1 MNEDKK
7 QKREALMEKFV
18 LTAQKIGDQVYL
30 RTLRDSF
37 ATIMP
42 LFILAGIA
50 ISINSVVLDPTG
62 WFKGLINADTMA
74 TAQNWGNIVT
84 NATLNITGIILVI
97 AIGYFLAKNRDYENP
112 IGVIIAVVPAFLT
125 LLPIMIETTPIDS
138 ETAVKI
144 NGVISYG
151 NIGSK
156 GVFAAIITGLLAT
169 ELYIR
174 LTQSKKLKINLGDNV
189 PPAVGKSFNTMI
201 PLIIVVSLFA
211 FASFLIQLTGND
223 FMSII
228 ERFIQE
234 PLRGVGTSLFGYLF
248 LVCLGNL
255 LFSFG
260 IHQSVV
266 TGPIL
271 DPLLMVN
278 MNENMDAAAAGQH
291 APHIINSAFHQ
302 VYGALMGG
310 TGSTIALVIA
320 ILLFSRYR
328 AYKDLS
334 KLALGPNLFNI
345 NEPVIFGLPIVF
357 NLPMI
362 IPFVLSPI
370 VGTVIGYL
378 ATAAG
383 LVNPCVV
390 TIPWTTPPFI
400 SGFLATAGDW
410 RAILVQAV
418 IIVALIF
425 FYLPF
430 LKISERVARA
440 SAEASA
446 S

>member
-1 MNEDKK
+1 MDER
-7 QKREALMEKFV
+7 KREALMGKFV
-18 LTAQKIGDQVYL
+18 LTAQKIGNQIYL

-50 ISINSVVLDPTG
+50 ILINSVVLDPSG
-62 WFKGLINADTMA
+62 WFQNMISADTMVSW
-74 TAQNWGNIVT
+74 QNWGSIIT

-97 AIGYFLAKNRDYENP
+97 TIGYFLSKNREYDNP
-112 IGVIIAVVPAFLT
+112 IGVVIAVVPAFLT
-125 LLPIMIETTPIDS
+125 LLPTMIETTPIGA
-138 ETAVKI
+138 ETAVEI
-144 NGVISYG
+144 GGVISYG

-174 LTQSKKLKINLGDNV
+174 LTRSKKLQVNLGDSV
-189 PPAVGKSFNTMI
+189 PPAVGKSFNTMF

-223 FMSII
+223 FMRII
-228 ERFIQE
+228 EQFIQE
-234 PLRGVGTSLFGYLF
+234 PLRGVGTSFFGYLF
-248 LVCLGNL
+248 LVCFGNL

-260 IHQSVV
+260 IHQSVI

-278 MNENMDAAAAGQH
+278 MNENMAATANGEA

-320 ILLFSRYR
+320 ILIFSRYQ

-334 KLALGPNLFNI
+334 KLALGPNIFNI

-370 VGTVIGYL
+370 VGTTIGYL
-378 ATAAG
+378 ATSMD
-383 LVNPCVV
+383 LVNRCVV
-390 TIPWTTPPFI
+390 TIPWTTPPFL

-410 RAILVQAV
+410 RAIVVQAV
-418 IIVALIF
+418 IIVALVF

-430 LKISERVARA
+430 LKISERVARTN
-440 SAEASA
+440 AEMSL

>member
-1 MNEDKK
+1 MDEK
-7 QKREALMEKFV
+7 KREALMGRFV
-18 LTAQKIGDQVYL
+18 LTAQKIGNQIYL

-50 ISINSVVLDPTG
+50 ILINSVVLDPSG
-62 WFKGLINADTMA
+62 WFQNMISADTMA
-74 TAQNWGNIVT
+74 SWQNWGSIIT
-84 NATLNITGIILVI
+84 NSTLNITGIILVLT
-97 AIGYFLAKNRDYENP
+97 IGYFLSKNRGFDNP
-112 IGVIIAVVPAFLT
+112 IGVVIAVVPAFLT
-125 LLPIMIETTPIDS
+125 LLPTMIETTPINA
-138 ETAVKI
+138 ETAVEI
-144 NGVISYG
+144 SGVISYG

-174 LTQSKKLKINLGDNV
+174 LTRSKKLQVNLGDSV
-189 PPAVGKSFNTMI
+189 PPAVGKSFNTMF

-223 FMSII
+223 FMRII
-228 ERFIQE
+228 EQFIQE
-234 PLRGVGTSLFGYLF
+234 PLRGVGTSFIGYLF
-248 LVCLGNL
+248 LVCFANL

-260 IHQSVV
+260 IHQSVI

-278 MNENMDAAAAGQH
+278 MNENMAATANGEA

-320 ILLFSRYR
+320 ILIFSHYQ

-334 KLALGPNLFNI
+334 KLALGPNIFNI

-370 VGTVIGYL
+370 VGTTIGYL
-378 ATAAG
+378 ATSME
-383 LVNPCVV
+383 LVNQCVV
-390 TIPWTTPPFI
+390 PIPWTTPPFL

-410 RAILVQAV
+410 RAIVVQAV
-418 IIVALIF
+418 IIVALVF

-430 LKISERVARA
+430 LKISERVARIN
-440 SAEASA
+440 AEMSL

>member
-1 MNEDKK
+1 MDEK
-7 QKREALMEKFV
+7 KREALMGRFV
-18 LTAQKIGDQVYL
+18 LTAQKIGNQIYL

-50 ISINSVVLDPTG
+50 ILINSVVLDPSG
-62 WFKGLINADTMA
+62 WFQNMISADTMA
-74 TAQNWGNIVT
+74 SWQNWESIIT
-84 NATLNITGIILVI
+84 NSTLNITGIILVLT
-97 AIGYFLAKNRDYENP
+97 IGYFLSKNRGFDNP
-112 IGVIIAVVPAFLT
+112 IGVVIAVVPAFLT
-125 LLPIMIETTPIDS
+125 LLPTMIETTPINA
-138 ETAVKI
+138 ETAVEI
-144 NGVISYG
+144 SGVISYG

-174 LTQSKKLKINLGDNV
+174 LTRSKKLQVNLGDSV
-189 PPAVGKSFNTMI
+189 PPAVGKSFNTMF

-223 FMSII
+223 FMRII
-228 ERFIQE
+228 EQFIQE
-234 PLRGVGTSLFGYLF
+234 PLRGVGTSFIGYLF
-248 LVCLGNL
+248 LVCFGNL

-260 IHQSVV
+260 IHQSVI

-278 MNENMDAAAAGQH
+278 MNENMAATANGEA

-320 ILLFSRYR
+320 ILIFSHYQ

-334 KLALGPNLFNI
+334 KLALGPNIFNI

-370 VGTVIGYL
+370 VGTTIGYL
-378 ATAAG
+378 ATSME
-383 LVNPCVV
+383 LVNQCVV
-390 TIPWTTPPFI
+390 PIPWTTPPFL

-410 RAILVQAV
+410 RAIVVQAV
-418 IIVALIF
+418 IIVALVF

-430 LKISERVARA
+430 LKISERVARIN
-440 SAEASA
+440 AEMSL

>member
-1 MNEDKK
+1 MDVK
-7 QKREALMEKFV
+7 KREALMGKFV
-18 LTAQKIGDQVYL
+18 LTAQKIGNQIYL

-50 ISINSVVLDPTG
+50 ILINSVVLDPSG
-62 WFKGLINADTMA
+62 WFQNMISADTMA
-74 TAQNWGNIVT
+74 SWQNWGSIIT

-97 AIGYFLAKNRDYENP
+97 TIGYFLSKNREYDNP
-112 IGVIIAVVPAFLT
+112 IGVVIAVVPAFLT
-125 LLPIMIETTPIDS
+125 LLPTMIETTPING
-138 ETAVKI
+138 ETAVEI
-144 NGVISYG
+144 SGVISYG

-174 LTQSKKLKINLGDNV
+174 LTRSKKLQVNLGDSV
-189 PPAVGKSFNTMI
+189 PPAVGKSFNTMF

-223 FMSII
+223 FMRII
-228 ERFIQE
+228 EQFIQE
-234 PLRGVGTSLFGYLF
+234 PLRGVGTSFIGYLF
-248 LVCLGNL
+248 LVCFGNL

-260 IHQSVV
+260 IHQSVI

-278 MNENMDAAAAGQH
+278 MNENMAATANGEA

-320 ILLFSRYR
+320 ILLFSRYQ

-334 KLALGPNLFNI
+334 KLALGPNIFNI

-370 VGTVIGYL
+370 IGTTIGYL
-378 ATAAG
+378 ATSMQ
-383 LVNPCVV
+383 LVNRCVV
-390 TIPWTTPPFI
+390 PIPWTTPPFL

-410 RAILVQAV
+410 RAIVVQAV
-418 IIVALIF
+418 IIVALVF

-430 LKISERVARA
+430 LKISERVARTN
-440 SAEASA
+440 AETSL

>member
-1 MNEDKK
+1 MDEK
-7 QKREALMEKFV
+7 KREALMGKFV
-18 LTAQKIGDQVYL
+18 LTAQKIGNQVYL

-50 ISINSVVLDPTG
+50 ILINSVVLDPSG
-62 WFKGLINADTMA
+62 WFQNMISADTM
-74 TAQNWGNIVT
+74 TSWQNWGSIIT
-84 NATLNITGIILVI
+84 NSTLNITGIILVI
-97 AIGYFLAKNRDYENP
+97 TIGYFLSKNREYDNP
-112 IGVIIAVVPAFLT
+112 IGVVIAVVPAFLT
-125 LLPIMIETTPIDS
+125 LLPTMIETTPING
-138 ETAVKI
+138 ETAVEI
-144 NGVISYG
+144 SGVISYG

-174 LTQSKKLKINLGDNV
+174 LTRSKKLQVNLGDSV
-189 PPAVGKSFNTMI
+189 PPAVGKSFNTMF

-223 FMSII
+223 FMRII
-228 ERFIQE
+228 EQFIQE
-234 PLRGVGTSLFGYLF
+234 PLRGVGTSFIGYLF
-248 LVCLGNL
+248 LVCFGNL

-260 IHQSVV
+260 IHQSVI

-278 MNENMDAAAAGQH
+278 MNENMAATANGEA

-320 ILLFSRYR
+320 ILIFSRYQ

-334 KLALGPNLFNI
+334 KLALGPNIFNI

-370 VGTVIGYL
+370 IGTTIGYL
-378 ATAAG
+378 ATSMQ
-383 LVNPCVV
+383 LVNRCVV
-390 TIPWTTPPFI
+390 PIPWTTPPFL

-410 RAILVQAV
+410 RAIVVQVV
-418 IIVALIF
+418 IIVALVF

-430 LKISERVARA
+430 LKISERVARTN
-440 SAEASA
+440 AEMSLT
-446 S
+446 

>member
-1 MNEDKK
+1 MDEK
-7 QKREALMEKFV
+7 KREALMGKFV
-18 LTAQKIGDQVYL
+18 FTAQKIGNQVYL

-50 ISINSVVLDPTG
+50 ILINSVVLDPSG
-62 WFKGLINADTMA
+62 WFQNMISADTMA
-74 TAQNWGNIVT
+74 SWQNWGSIIT
-84 NATLNITGIILVI
+84 NSTLNITGIILVI
-97 AIGYFLAKNRDYENP
+97 TIGYFLSKNREYDNP
-112 IGVIIAVVPAFLT
+112 IGVVIAVVPAFLT
-125 LLPIMIETTPIDS
+125 LLPTMIETTPING
-138 ETAVKI
+138 ETAVEI
-144 NGVISYG
+144 SGVISYG

-174 LTQSKKLKINLGDNV
+174 LTRSKKLQVNLGDSV
-189 PPAVGKSFNTMI
+189 PPAVGKSFNTMF

-223 FMSII
+223 FMRII
-228 ERFIQE
+228 EQFIQE
-234 PLRGVGTSLFGYLF
+234 PLRGVGTSFIGYLF
-248 LVCLGNL
+248 LVCFGNL

-260 IHQSVV
+260 IHQSVI

-278 MNENMDAAAAGQH
+278 MNENMAATANGEAA
-291 APHIINSAFHQ
+291 PRIINSAFHQ

-320 ILLFSRYR
+320 ILIFSRYQ

-334 KLALGPNLFNI
+334 KLALGPNIFNI

-370 VGTVIGYL
+370 IGTTIGYL
-378 ATAAG
+378 VTSMQ
-383 LVNPCVV
+383 LVNRCVV
-390 TIPWTTPPFI
+390 PIPWTTPPFL

-410 RAILVQAV
+410 RAIVVQAV
-418 IIVALIF
+418 IIVALVF

-430 LKISERVARA
+430 LKISERVARTN
-440 SAEASA
+440 AEMSL

>member
-1 MNEDKK
+1 MDEK
-7 QKREALMEKFV
+7 KREALMGRFV
-18 LTAQKIGDQVYL
+18 LTAQKIGNQIYL

-50 ISINSVVLDPTG
+50 ILINSVVLDPSG
-62 WFKGLINADTMA
+62 WFQNMISADTMA
-74 TAQNWGNIVT
+74 SWQNWGSIIT
-84 NATLNITGIILVI
+84 NSTLNITGIILVLT
-97 AIGYFLAKNRDYENP
+97 IGYFLSKNRGFDNP
-112 IGVIIAVVPAFLT
+112 IGVVIAVVPAFLT
-125 LLPIMIETTPIDS
+125 LLPTMIETTPINA
-138 ETAVKI
+138 ETAVEI
-144 NGVISYG
+144 SGVISYG

-174 LTQSKKLKINLGDNV
+174 LTRSKKLQVNLGDSV
-189 PPAVGKSFNTMI
+189 PPAVGKSFNTMF

-211 FASFLIQLTGND
+211 FASFLIQLTEND
-223 FMSII
+223 FMRII
-228 ERFIQE
+228 EQFIQE
-234 PLRGVGTSLFGYLF
+234 PLLGVGTSFIGYLF
-248 LVCLGNL
+248 LVCFGNL

-260 IHQSVV
+260 IHQSVI

-278 MNENMDAAAAGQH
+278 MNENMAATAKGEA

-320 ILLFSRYR
+320 ILIFSHYQ

-334 KLALGPNLFNI
+334 KLALGPNIFNI

-370 VGTVIGYL
+370 VGTTIGYL
-378 ATAAG
+378 ATSME
-383 LVNPCVV
+383 LVNQCVV
-390 TIPWTTPPFI
+390 PIPWTTPPFL

-410 RAILVQAV
+410 RAIVVQAV
-418 IIVALIF
+418 IIVALVF

-430 LKISERVARA
+430 LKISERVARIN
-440 SAEASA
+440 AEMSL

>member
-1 MNEDKK
+1 MDVK
-7 QKREALMEKFV
+7 KREALMGKFV
-18 LTAQKIGDQVYL
+18 LTAQKIGNQIYL

-50 ISINSVVLDPTG
+50 ILINSVVLDPSG
-62 WFKGLINADTMA
+62 WFQNMISADTMA
-74 TAQNWGNIVT
+74 SWQNWGSIIT

-97 AIGYFLAKNRDYENP
+97 TIGYFLSKNREYDNP
-112 IGVIIAVVPAFLT
+112 IGVVIAVVPAFLT
-125 LLPIMIETTPIDS
+125 LLPTMIETTPING
-138 ETAVKI
+138 ETAVEI
-144 NGVISYG
+144 SGVISYG

-174 LTQSKKLKINLGDNV
+174 LTRSKKLQVNLGDSV
-189 PPAVGKSFNTMI
+189 PPAVGKSFNTMF

-223 FMSII
+223 FMRII
-228 ERFIQE
+228 EQFIQE
-234 PLRGVGTSLFGYLF
+234 PLRGVGTSFFGYLF
-248 LVCLGNL
+248 LVCFGNL

-260 IHQSVV
+260 IHQSVI

-278 MNENMDAAAAGQH
+278 MNENMAATANGEA

-320 ILLFSRYR
+320 ILIFSRYQ

-334 KLALGPNLFNI
+334 KLALGPNIFNI

-370 VGTVIGYL
+370 VGTTIGYL
-378 ATAAG
+378 ATSME
-383 LVNPCVV
+383 LVNRCVV
-390 TIPWTTPPFI
+390 TIPWTTPPFL

-410 RAILVQAV
+410 RAIIVQAV
-418 IIVALIF
+418 IIVALVF

-430 LKISERVARA
+430 LKISERVARTN
-440 SAEASA
+440 AEMSL

>member
-1 MNEDKK
+1 MNEEKK
-7 QKREALMEKFV
+7 QKREAMMGKFV
-18 LTAQKIGDQVYL
+18 MTAQKIGNQIYL

-50 ISINSVVLDPTG
+50 ILVNSVVLDSTG
-62 WFKGLINADTMA
+62 WFKNIISAETMN
-74 TAQNWGNIVT
+74 TWQSWGNIIT
-84 NATLNITGIILVI
+84 NSTLNITGIILTI
-97 AIGYFLAKNRDYENP
+97 SIGYFLAKNRDYDHP
-112 IGVIIAVVPAFLT
+112 IGVVIAVVPAFLT
-125 LLPIMIETTPIDS
+125 LLPMMIDVTPMNA
-138 ETAVKI
+138 EKAVAI

-174 LTQSKKLKINLGDNV
+174 LTRSKKLKINLGDSV

-223 FMSII
+223 FMAMI
-228 ERFIQE
+228 EQFIQE
-234 PLRGVGTSLFGYLF
+234 PLRGVGTSLPGYLF

-260 IHQSVV
+260 IHQSVI

-278 MNENMDAAAAGQH
+278 MNQNMDAAAAGQA

-310 TGSTIALVIA
+310 TGSTIALILA
-320 ILLFSRYR
+320 ILIFSRYR
-328 AYKDLS
+328 PYRDLS
-334 KLALGPNLFNI
+334 KLSLGPNIFNI

-357 NLPMI
+357 NLPMV

-370 VGTVIGYL
+370 VGTAIGYA
-378 ATAAG
+378 ATATG
-383 LVNPCVV
+383 LVNRCVV
-390 TIPWTTPPFI
+390 TIPWTTPPFL

-410 RAILVQAV
+410 RAIIVQAI

-425 FYLPF
+425 LYLPF
-430 LKISERVARA
+430 LKISERVVRA
-440 SAEASA
+440 SAEESL

>member
-1 MNEDKK
+1 MDEK
-7 QKREALMEKFV
+7 KREALMGRFV
-18 LTAQKIGDQVYL
+18 LTAQKIGNQIYL

-50 ISINSVVLDPTG
+50 ILINSVVLDPSG
-62 WFKGLINADTMA
+62 WFQNMISADTMA
-74 TAQNWGNIVT
+74 SWQNWGSIIT
-84 NATLNITGIILVI
+84 NSTLNITGIILVLT
-97 AIGYFLAKNRDYENP
+97 IGYFLSKNRGFDNP
-112 IGVIIAVVPAFLT
+112 IGVVIAVVPAFLT
-125 LLPIMIETTPIDS
+125 LLPTMIETTPINA
-138 ETAVKI
+138 ETAVEI
-144 NGVISYG
+144 SGVISYG

-174 LTQSKKLKINLGDNV
+174 LTRSKKLQVNLGDSV
-189 PPAVGKSFNTMI
+189 PPAVGKSFNTMF

-223 FMSII
+223 FMRII
-228 ERFIQE
+228 EQFIQE
-234 PLRGVGTSLFGYLF
+234 PLRGVGTSFIGYLF
-248 LVCLGNL
+248 LVCFGNL

-260 IHQSVV
+260 IHQSVI

-278 MNENMDAAAAGQH
+278 MNENMAATAKGEA

-320 ILLFSRYR
+320 ILIFSHYQ

-334 KLALGPNLFNI
+334 KLALGPNIFNI

-370 VGTVIGYL
+370 VGTTIGYL
-378 ATAAG
+378 ATSME
-383 LVNPCVV
+383 LVNQCVV
-390 TIPWTTPPFI
+390 PIPWTTPPFL

-410 RAILVQAV
+410 RAIVVQAV
-418 IIVALIF
+418 IIVALVF

-430 LKISERVARA
+430 LKISERVARIN
-440 SAEASA
+440 AEMSL

>member
-1 MNEDKK
+1 MDEK
-7 QKREALMEKFV
+7 KREALMGRFV
-18 LTAQKIGDQVYL
+18 LTAQKIGNQIYL

-50 ISINSVVLDPTG
+50 ILINSVVLDPSG
-62 WFKGLINADTMA
+62 WFQNMISADTMA
-74 TAQNWGNIVT
+74 SWQNWGSIIT
-84 NATLNITGIILVI
+84 NSTLNITGLILVLT
-97 AIGYFLAKNRDYENP
+97 IGYFLSKNRGFDNP
-112 IGVIIAVVPAFLT
+112 IGVVIAVVPAFLT
-125 LLPIMIETTPIDS
+125 LLPTMIETTPINA
-138 ETAVKI
+138 ETAVEI
-144 NGVISYG
+144 SGVISYG

-174 LTQSKKLKINLGDNV
+174 LTRSKKLQVNLGDSV
-189 PPAVGKSFNTMI
+189 PPAVGKSFNTMF

-223 FMSII
+223 FMRII
-228 ERFIQE
+228 EQFIQE
-234 PLRGVGTSLFGYLF
+234 PLRGVGTSFIGYLF
-248 LVCLGNL
+248 LVCFGNL

-260 IHQSVV
+260 IHQSVI

-278 MNENMDAAAAGQH
+278 MNENMAATANGEA

-320 ILLFSRYR
+320 ILIFSHYQ

-334 KLALGPNLFNI
+334 KLALGPNIFNI

-370 VGTVIGYL
+370 VGTTIGYL
-378 ATAAG
+378 ATSME
-383 LVNPCVV
+383 LVNQCVV
-390 TIPWTTPPFI
+390 PIPWTTPPFL

-410 RAILVQAV
+410 RAIVVQAV
-418 IIVALIF
+418 IIVALVF

-430 LKISERVARA
+430 LKISERVARIN
-440 SAEASA
+440 AEMSL

>member
-1 MNEDKK
+1 MDVK
-7 QKREALMEKFV
+7 KREALMGKFV
-18 LTAQKIGDQVYL
+18 LTAQKIGNQIYL

-50 ISINSVVLDPTG
+50 ILINSVVLDPSG
-62 WFKGLINADTMA
+62 WFQNMISADTMA
-74 TAQNWGNIVT
+74 SWQNWGSIIT

-97 AIGYFLAKNRDYENP
+97 TIGYFLSKNREYDNP
-112 IGVIIAVVPAFLT
+112 IGVVIAVVPAFLT
-125 LLPIMIETTPIDS
+125 LLPTMIETMPING
-138 ETAVKI
+138 ETAVEI
-144 NGVISYG
+144 SGVISYG

-174 LTQSKKLKINLGDNV
+174 LTRSKKLQVNLGDSV
-189 PPAVGKSFNTMI
+189 PPAVGKSFNTMF

-223 FMSII
+223 FMRII
-228 ERFIQE
+228 EQFIQE
-234 PLRGVGTSLFGYLF
+234 PLRGVGTSFFGYLF
-248 LVCLGNL
+248 LVCFGNL

-260 IHQSVV
+260 IHQSVI

-278 MNENMDAAAAGQH
+278 MNENMVATANGEA

-320 ILLFSRYR
+320 ILLFSRYQ

-334 KLALGPNLFNI
+334 KLALGPNIFNI

-370 VGTVIGYL
+370 VGTTIGYL
-378 ATAAG
+378 ATSME
-383 LVNPCVV
+383 LVNRCVV
-390 TIPWTTPPFI
+390 TIPWTTPPFL

-410 RAILVQAV
+410 RAIVVQAV
-418 IIVALIF
+418 IIVALVF

-430 LKISERVARA
+430 LKISERVARTN
-440 SAEASA
+440 AEMSL

>member
-1 MNEDKK
+1 MDEK
-7 QKREALMEKFV
+7 KREALMGRFV
-18 LTAQKIGDQVYL
+18 LTAQKIGNQIYL

-50 ISINSVVLDPTG
+50 ILINSVVLDPSG
-62 WFKGLINADTMA
+62 WFQNMISADTMA
-74 TAQNWGNIVT
+74 SWQNWGSIIT
-84 NATLNITGIILVI
+84 NSTLNITGIILVLT
-97 AIGYFLAKNRDYENP
+97 IGYFLSKNRGFDNP
-112 IGVIIAVVPAFLT
+112 IGVVIAVVPAFLT
-125 LLPIMIETTPIDS
+125 LLPTMIETTPINA
-138 ETAVKI
+138 ETAVEI
-144 NGVISYG
+144 SGVISYG

-174 LTQSKKLKINLGDNV
+174 LTRSKKLQVNLGDSV
-189 PPAVGKSFNTMI
+189 PPAVGKSFNTMF

-223 FMSII
+223 FMRII
-228 ERFIQE
+228 EQFIQE
-234 PLRGVGTSLFGYLF
+234 PLRGVGTSFIGYLF
-248 LVCLGNL
+248 LVCFGNL

-260 IHQSVV
+260 IHQSVI

-278 MNENMDAAAAGQH
+278 MNENMAATANGEA
-291 APHIINSAFHQ
+291 APHIINSVFHQ

-320 ILLFSRYR
+320 ILIFSHYQ

-334 KLALGPNLFNI
+334 KLALGPNIFNI

-362 IPFVLSPI
+362 IPFVLSSI
-370 VGTVIGYL
+370 VGTTIGYL
-378 ATAAG
+378 ATSME
-383 LVNPCVV
+383 LVNQCVV
-390 TIPWTTPPFI
+390 PIPWTTPPFL

-410 RAILVQAV
+410 RAIVVQAV
-418 IIVALIF
+418 IIVALVF

-430 LKISERVARA
+430 LKISERVARIN
-440 SAEASA
+440 AEMSL

>member
-1 MNEDKK
+1 MESKKK
-7 QKREALMEKFV
+7 QDVFMEKFV
-18 LTAQKIGDQVYL
+18 TIAQKIGNQIYL
-30 RTLRDSF
+30 RTLRDAF

-50 ISINSVVLDPTG
+50 ILINSVVLDPTG
-62 WFKGLINADTMA
+62 WFKNLIDAKTMA
-74 TAQNWGNIVT
+74 VWQNWGNIIT
-84 NATLNITGIILVI
+84 NSTLNITGIILTI
-97 AIGYFLAKNRDYENP
+97 AIGYFLAKNKGYDHP
-112 IGVIIAVVPAFLT
+112 IGVVIAVVPSFLT
-125 LLPIMIETTPIDS
+125 LLPLMIEVTPIDAEQS
-138 ETAVKI
+138 VMI

-174 LTQSKKLKINLGDNV
+174 LTRSKKLKINLGENI
-189 PPAVGKSFNTMI
+189 PPAVAKSFNTML
-201 PLIIVVSLFA
+201 PLIIVVSLFSL
-211 FASFLIQLTGND
+211 ASFLIQLTGHD
-223 FMSII
+223 FMSLI

-234 PLRGVGTSLFGYLF
+234 PLRGVGTSLPGYLF

-255 LFSFG
+255 LFFFG
-260 IHQSVV
+260 IHQSVI

-278 MNENMDAAAAGQH
+278 MNENMDAVVAGH
-291 APHIINSAFHQ
+291 EAPHIINSAFHQ

-320 ILLFSRYR
+320 ILIFSRYR
-328 AYKDLS
+328 PYRNLS
-334 KLALGPNLFNI
+334 KLALGPNIFNI

-362 IPFVLSPI
+362 IPFVLSPV
-370 VGTVIGYL
+370 VGTLIGYA
-378 ATAAG
+378 ATATG
-383 LVNPCVV
+383 LVDRCIV
-390 TIPWTTPPFI
+390 TIPWTTPPFL

-410 RAILVQAV
+410 RAVVVQAV
-418 IIVALIF
+418 IIAVLVL

-430 LKISERVARA
+430 LMISEKVARK
-440 SAEASA
+440 SAEDIAV
-446 S
+446 

>member
-1 MNEDKK
+1 MDEK
-7 QKREALMEKFV
+7 KREALMGRFV
-18 LTAQKIGDQVYL
+18 LTAQKIGNQIYL

-50 ISINSVVLDPTG
+50 ILINSVVLDPSG
-62 WFKGLINADTMA
+62 WFQNMISADTMA
-74 TAQNWGNIVT
+74 SWQNWGSIIT
-84 NATLNITGIILVI
+84 NSTLNITGIILVLT
-97 AIGYFLAKNRDYENP
+97 IGYFLSKNRGFDNP
-112 IGVIIAVVPAFLT
+112 IGVVIAVVPAFLT
-125 LLPIMIETTPIDS
+125 LLPTMIETTPINA
-138 ETAVKI
+138 ETAVEI
-144 NGVISYG
+144 SGVISYG

-174 LTQSKKLKINLGDNV
+174 LTRSKKLQVNLGDSV
-189 PPAVGKSFNTMI
+189 PPAVGKSFNTMF

-211 FASFLIQLTGND
+211 FASFLIQLTEND
-223 FMSII
+223 FMRII
-228 ERFIQE
+228 EQFIQE
-234 PLRGVGTSLFGYLF
+234 PLRGVGTSFIGYLF
-248 LVCLGNL
+248 LVCFGNL

-260 IHQSVV
+260 IHQSVI

-278 MNENMDAAAAGQH
+278 MNENMAATAKGEA

-320 ILLFSRYR
+320 ILIFSHYQT
-328 AYKDLS
+328 YKDLS
-334 KLALGPNLFNI
+334 KLALGPNIFNI

-370 VGTVIGYL
+370 VGTTIGYL
-378 ATAAG
+378 ATSME
-383 LVNPCVV
+383 LVNQCVV
-390 TIPWTTPPFI
+390 PIPWTTPPFL

-410 RAILVQAV
+410 RAIVVQAV
-418 IIVALIF
+418 IIVALVF

-430 LKISERVARA
+430 LKISERVARIN
-440 SAEASA
+440 AEMSL

>member
-1 MNEDKK
+1 MDEK
-7 QKREALMEKFV
+7 KREALMGKFV
-18 LTAQKIGDQVYL
+18 LTAQKIGNQVYL

-50 ISINSVVLDPTG
+50 ILINSVVLDPSG
-62 WFKGLINADTMA
+62 WFQNMISADTMA
-74 TAQNWGNIVT
+74 SWQNWGSIIT
-84 NATLNITGIILVI
+84 NSTLNITGIILVI
-97 AIGYFLAKNRDYENP
+97 TIGYFLSKNREYDNP
-112 IGVIIAVVPAFLT
+112 IGVVIAVVPAFLT
-125 LLPIMIETTPIDS
+125 LLPTMIETTPING
-138 ETAVKI
+138 ETAVEI
-144 NGVISYG
+144 SGVISYG

-174 LTQSKKLKINLGDNV
+174 LTRSKKLQVNLGDSV
-189 PPAVGKSFNTMI
+189 PPAVGKSFNTMF

-223 FMSII
+223 FMRII
-228 ERFIQE
+228 EQFIQE
-234 PLRGVGTSLFGYLF
+234 PLRGVGTSFIGYLF
-248 LVCLGNL
+248 LVCFGNL

-260 IHQSVV
+260 IHQSVI

-278 MNENMDAAAAGQH
+278 MNENMAATANGEA

-320 ILLFSRYR
+320 ILIFSRYQ

-334 KLALGPNLFNI
+334 KLALGPNIFNI

-370 VGTVIGYL
+370 IGTTIGYL
-378 ATAAG
+378 ATSMQ
-383 LVNPCVV
+383 LVNRCVV
-390 TIPWTTPPFI
+390 PIPWTTPPFL

-410 RAILVQAV
+410 RAIVVQAV
-418 IIVALIF
+418 IIVALVF

-430 LKISERVARA
+430 LKISERVARTN
-440 SAEASA
+440 AETSL

>member
-1 MNEDKK
+1 MDEK
-7 QKREALMEKFV
+7 KREALMGKFV
-18 LTAQKIGDQVYL
+18 LTAQKIGNQVYL

-50 ISINSVVLDPTG
+50 ILINSVVLDPSG
-62 WFKGLINADTMA
+62 WFQNMISADTMA
-74 TAQNWGNIVT
+74 SWQNWGSIIT
-84 NATLNITGIILVI
+84 NSTLNITGIILVI
-97 AIGYFLAKNRDYENP
+97 TIGYFLSKNREYDNP
-112 IGVIIAVVPAFLT
+112 IGVVIAVVPAFLT
-125 LLPIMIETTPIDS
+125 LLPTMIETTPING
-138 ETAVKI
+138 ETAVEI
-144 NGVISYG
+144 SGVISYG

-174 LTQSKKLKINLGDNV
+174 LTRSKKLQVNLGDSV
-189 PPAVGKSFNTMI
+189 PPAVGKSFNTMF

-223 FMSII
+223 FMRII
-228 ERFIQE
+228 EQFIQE
-234 PLRGVGTSLFGYLF
+234 PLRGVGTSFIGYLF
-248 LVCLGNL
+248 LVCFGNL

-260 IHQSVV
+260 IHQSVI

-278 MNENMDAAAAGQH
+278 MNENMAATANGEAA
-291 APHIINSAFHQ
+291 PNIINSAFHQ

-320 ILLFSRYR
+320 ILIFSRYQ

-334 KLALGPNLFNI
+334 KLALGPNIFNI

-370 VGTVIGYL
+370 IGTTIGYL
-378 ATAAG
+378 ATSMQ
-383 LVNPCVV
+383 LVNRCVV
-390 TIPWTTPPFI
+390 PIPWTTPPFL

-410 RAILVQAV
+410 RAIVVQAV
-418 IIVALIF
+418 IIVALVF

-430 LKISERVARA
+430 LKISERVARTN
-440 SAEASA
+440 AETSL

>member
-1 MNEDKK
+1 MDEK
-7 QKREALMEKFV
+7 KREALMGKFV
-18 LTAQKIGDQVYL
+18 LTAQKIGNQVYL

-50 ISINSVVLDPTG
+50 ILINSVVLDPSG
-62 WFKGLINADTMA
+62 WFQNMISADTM
-74 TAQNWGNIVT
+74 TSWQNWGSIIT
-84 NATLNITGIILVI
+84 NSTLNITGIILVI
-97 AIGYFLAKNRDYENP
+97 TIGYFLSKNREYDNP
-112 IGVIIAVVPAFLT
+112 IGVVIAVVPAFLT
-125 LLPIMIETTPIDS
+125 LLPTMIETTPING
-138 ETAVKI
+138 ETAVEI
-144 NGVISYG
+144 SGVISYG

-174 LTQSKKLKINLGDNV
+174 LTRSKKLQVNLGDSV
-189 PPAVGKSFNTMI
+189 PPAVGKSFNTMF

-223 FMSII
+223 FMRII
-228 ERFIQE
+228 EQFIQE
-234 PLRGVGTSLFGYLF
+234 PLRGVGTSFIGYLF
-248 LVCLGNL
+248 LVCFGNL

-260 IHQSVV
+260 IHQSVI

-278 MNENMDAAAAGQH
+278 MNENMAATANGEA

-310 TGSTIALVIA
+310 TGSRIALVIA
-320 ILLFSRYR
+320 ILIFSRYQ

-334 KLALGPNLFNI
+334 KLALGPNIFNI

-370 VGTVIGYL
+370 IGTTIGYL
-378 ATAAG
+378 ATSMQ
-383 LVNPCVV
+383 LVNRCVV
-390 TIPWTTPPFI
+390 PIPWTTPPFL

-410 RAILVQAV
+410 RAIVVQAV
-418 IIVALIF
+418 IIVALVF

-430 LKISERVARA
+430 LKISERVARTN
-440 SAEASA
+440 AEMSLT
-446 S
+446 

>member
-1 MNEDKK
+1 MDEK
-7 QKREALMEKFV
+7 KREALMGKFV
-18 LTAQKIGDQVYL
+18 LTAQKIGNQVYL

-50 ISINSVVLDPTG
+50 ILINSVVLDPSG
-62 WFKGLINADTMA
+62 WFQNMISADTMA
-74 TAQNWGNIVT
+74 SWQNWGSIIT
-84 NATLNITGIILVI
+84 NSTLNITGIILVI
-97 AIGYFLAKNRDYENP
+97 TIGYFLSKNREYDNP
-112 IGVIIAVVPAFLT
+112 IGVVIAVVPAFLT
-125 LLPIMIETTPIDS
+125 LLPTMIETTPING
-138 ETAVKI
+138 ETAVEI
-144 NGVISYG
+144 SGVISYG

-174 LTQSKKLKINLGDNV
+174 LTRSKKLQVNLGDSV
-189 PPAVGKSFNTMI
+189 PPAVGKSFNTMF

-223 FMSII
+223 FMRII
-228 ERFIQE
+228 EQFIQE
-234 PLRGVGTSLFGYLF
+234 PLRGVGTSFIGYLF
-248 LVCLGNL
+248 LVCFGNL

-260 IHQSVV
+260 IHQSVI

-278 MNENMDAAAAGQH
+278 MNENMAATANGEA

-320 ILLFSRYR
+320 ILIFSRYQ

-334 KLALGPNLFNI
+334 KLALGPNIFNI

-370 VGTVIGYL
+370 IGTTIGYL
-378 ATAAG
+378 ATSMQ
-383 LVNPCVV
+383 LVNRCVV
-390 TIPWTTPPFI
+390 PIPWTTPPFL

-410 RAILVQAV
+410 RAIVVQAV
-418 IIVALIF
+418 IIVALVF

-430 LKISERVARA
+430 LKISERVARTN
-440 SAEASA
+440 AEMSL

>member
-1 MNEDKK
+1 MDEK
-7 QKREALMEKFV
+7 KREALMGRFV
-18 LTAQKIGDQVYL
+18 LTAQKIGNQIYL

-50 ISINSVVLDPTG
+50 ILINSVVLDPSG
-62 WFKGLINADTMA
+62 WFQNMISADTMA
-74 TAQNWGNIVT
+74 SWQNWGSIIT
-84 NATLNITGIILVI
+84 NSTLNITGIILVLT
-97 AIGYFLAKNRDYENP
+97 IGYFLSKNRGFDNP
-112 IGVIIAVVPAFLT
+112 IGVVIAVVPAFLT
-125 LLPIMIETTPIDS
+125 LLPTMIETTPINA
-138 ETAVKI
+138 ETAVEI
-144 NGVISYG
+144 SGVISYG

-174 LTQSKKLKINLGDNV
+174 LTRSKKLQVNLGDSV
-189 PPAVGKSFNTMI
+189 PPAVGKSFNTMF

-223 FMSII
+223 FMRII
-228 ERFIQE
+228 EQFIQE
-234 PLRGVGTSLFGYLF
+234 PLRGVGTSFIGYLF
-248 LVCLGNL
+248 LVCFGNL

-260 IHQSVV
+260 IHQSVI

-278 MNENMDAAAAGQH
+278 MNENMAATANGEA

-320 ILLFSRYR
+320 ILIFSHYQ

-334 KLALGPNLFNI
+334 KLALGPNIFNI

-370 VGTVIGYL
+370 VGTTIGYL
-378 ATAAG
+378 ATSME
-383 LVNPCVV
+383 L
-390 TIPWTTPPFI
+390 
-400 SGFLATAGDW
+400 S
-410 RAILVQAV
+410 
-418 IIVALIF
+418 
-425 FYLPF
+425 
-430 LKISERVARA
+430 
-440 SAEASA
+440 
-446 S
+446 

>member
-1 MNEDKK
+1 MDEK
-7 QKREALMEKFV
+7 KREALMGRFV
-18 LTAQKIGDQVYL
+18 LTAQKIGNQIYL

-50 ISINSVVLDPTG
+50 ILINSVVLDPSG
-62 WFKGLINADTMA
+62 WFQNMISADTMA
-74 TAQNWGNIVT
+74 SWQNWGSIIT
-84 NATLNITGIILVI
+84 NSTLNITGIILVLT
-97 AIGYFLAKNRDYENP
+97 IGYFLSKNRGFDNP
-112 IGVIIAVVPAFLT
+112 IGVVIAVVPAFLT
-125 LLPIMIETTPIDS
+125 LLPTMIETTPINA
-138 ETAVKI
+138 ETAVEI
-144 NGVISYG
+144 SGVISYG

-174 LTQSKKLKINLGDNV
+174 LTRSKKLQVNLGDSV
-189 PPAVGKSFNTMI
+189 PPAVGKSFNTMF

-223 FMSII
+223 FMRII
-228 ERFIQE
+228 EQFIQE
-234 PLRGVGTSLFGYLF
+234 PLRGVGTSFIGYLF
-248 LVCLGNL
+248 LVCFGNL

-260 IHQSVV
+260 IHQSVI

-278 MNENMDAAAAGQH
+278 MNENMAATANGEA

-320 ILLFSRYR
+320 ILIFSHYQ

-334 KLALGPNLFNI
+334 KLALGPNIFNI

-370 VGTVIGYL
+370 VGTTIGY
-378 ATAAG
+378 
-383 LVNPCVV
+383 
-390 TIPWTTPPFI
+390 
-400 SGFLATAGDW
+400 LATAGDW
-410 RAILVQAV
+410 RAIVVQAV
-418 IIVALIF
+418 IIVALVF

-430 LKISERVARA
+430 LKISERVARIN
-440 SAEASA
+440 AEMSL

>member
-1 MNEDKK
+1 MDEK
-7 QKREALMEKFV
+7 KREALMGRFV
-18 LTAQKIGDQVYL
+18 LTAQKIGNQIYL

-50 ISINSVVLDPTG
+50 ILINSVVLDPSG
-62 WFKGLINADTMA
+62 WFQNMISADTMA
-74 TAQNWGNIVT
+74 SWQNWGSIIT
-84 NATLNITGIILVI
+84 NSTLNITGIILVLT
-97 AIGYFLAKNRDYENP
+97 IGYFLSKNRGFDNP
-112 IGVIIAVVPAFLT
+112 IGVVIAVVPAFLT
-125 LLPIMIETTPIDS
+125 LLPTMIETTPINA
-138 ETAVKI
+138 ETAVEI
-144 NGVISYG
+144 SGVISYG

-174 LTQSKKLKINLGDNV
+174 LTRSKKLQVNLGDSV
-189 PPAVGKSFNTMI
+189 PPAVGKSFNTMF

-211 FASFLIQLTGND
+211 FASFLIQLTEND
-223 FMSII
+223 FMRII
-228 ERFIQE
+228 EQFIQE
-234 PLRGVGTSLFGYLF
+234 PLRGVGTSFIGYLF
-248 LVCLGNL
+248 LVCFGNL

-260 IHQSVV
+260 IHQSVI

-278 MNENMDAAAAGQH
+278 MNENMAATAKGEA

-320 ILLFSRYR
+320 ILIFSHYQ

-334 KLALGPNLFNI
+334 KLALGPNIFNI

-370 VGTVIGYL
+370 VGTTIGYL
-378 ATAAG
+378 ATSME
-383 LVNPCVV
+383 LVNQCVV
-390 TIPWTTPPFI
+390 PIPWTTPPFL

-410 RAILVQAV
+410 RAIVVQAV
-418 IIVALIF
+418 IIVALVF

-430 LKISERVARA
+430 LKISERVARIN
-440 SAEASA
+440 AEMSL

>member
-1 MNEDKK
+1 MDER
-7 QKREALMEKFV
+7 KREALMGKFV
-18 LTAQKIGDQVYL
+18 LTAQKIGNQIYL

-50 ISINSVVLDPTG
+50 ILINSVVLDPSG
-62 WFKGLINADTMA
+62 WFQNMISADTMVSW
-74 TAQNWGNIVT
+74 QNWGSLIT

-97 AIGYFLAKNRDYENP
+97 TIGYFLSKNREYDNP
-112 IGVIIAVVPAFLT
+112 IGVVIAVVPAFLT
-125 LLPIMIETTPIDS
+125 LLPTMIETTPIGA
-138 ETAVKI
+138 ETAVEI
-144 NGVISYG
+144 GGVISYG

-174 LTQSKKLKINLGDNV
+174 LTRSKKLQVNLGDSV
-189 PPAVGKSFNTMI
+189 PPAVGKSFNTMF

-223 FMSII
+223 FMRII
-228 ERFIQE
+228 EQFIQE
-234 PLRGVGTSLFGYLF
+234 PLRGVGTSFFGYLF
-248 LVCLGNL
+248 LVCFGNL

-260 IHQSVV
+260 IHQSVI

-278 MNENMDAAAAGQH
+278 MNENMAATANGEA

-320 ILLFSRYR
+320 ILIFSRYQ

-334 KLALGPNLFNI
+334 KLALGPNIFNI

-370 VGTVIGYL
+370 VGTTIGYL
-378 ATAAG
+378 ATSMD
-383 LVNPCVV
+383 LVNRCVV
-390 TIPWTTPPFI
+390 TIPWTTPPFL

-410 RAILVQAV
+410 RAIVVQAV
-418 IIVALIF
+418 IIVALVF

-430 LKISERVARA
+430 LKISERVARTN
-440 SAEASA
+440 AEMSL

>member
-1 MNEDKK
+1 MDVK
-7 QKREALMEKFV
+7 KREALMGKFV
-18 LTAQKIGDQVYL
+18 LTAQKIGNQIYL

-50 ISINSVVLDPTG
+50 ILINSVVLDPSG
-62 WFKGLINADTMA
+62 WFQNMISADTMA
-74 TAQNWGNIVT
+74 SLQNWGSIIT

-97 AIGYFLAKNRDYENP
+97 TIGYFLSKNREYDNP
-112 IGVIIAVVPAFLT
+112 IGVVIAVVPAFLT
-125 LLPIMIETTPIDS
+125 LLPTMIETTPING
-138 ETAVKI
+138 ETAVEI
-144 NGVISYG
+144 SGVISYG

-174 LTQSKKLKINLGDNV
+174 LTRSKKLQVNLGDSV
-189 PPAVGKSFNTMI
+189 PPAVGKSFNTMF

-223 FMSII
+223 FMRII
-228 ERFIQE
+228 EQFIQE
-234 PLRGVGTSLFGYLF
+234 PLRGVGTSFFGYLF
-248 LVCLGNL
+248 LVCFGNL

-260 IHQSVV
+260 IHQSVI

-278 MNENMDAAAAGQH
+278 MNENMAATANGEA

-320 ILLFSRYR
+320 ILIFSRYQ

-334 KLALGPNLFNI
+334 KLALGPNIFNI

-370 VGTVIGYL
+370 VGTTIGYL
-378 ATAAG
+378 ATSME
-383 LVNPCVV
+383 LVNRCVV
-390 TIPWTTPPFI
+390 TIPWTTPPFL

-410 RAILVQAV
+410 RAIVVQAV
-418 IIVALIF
+418 IIVALVF

-430 LKISERVARA
+430 LKISERVARTN
-440 SAEASA
+440 AETSL

>member
-1 MNEDKK
+1 MDEK
-7 QKREALMEKFV
+7 KREALMGRFV
-18 LTAQKIGDQVYL
+18 LTAQKIGNQIYL

-50 ISINSVVLDPTG
+50 ILINSVVLDPSG
-62 WFKGLINADTMA
+62 WFQNMISADTMA
-74 TAQNWGNIVT
+74 SWQNWGSIIT
-84 NATLNITGIILVI
+84 NSTLNITGIILVLT
-97 AIGYFLAKNRDYENP
+97 IGYFLSKNRGFDNP
-112 IGVIIAVVPAFLT
+112 IGVVIAVVPAFLT
-125 LLPIMIETTPIDS
+125 LLPTMIETTPINA
-138 ETAVKI
+138 ETAVEI
-144 NGVISYG
+144 SGVISYG

-174 LTQSKKLKINLGDNV
+174 LTRSKKLQVNLGDSV
-189 PPAVGKSFNTMI
+189 PPAVGKSFNTMF

-223 FMSII
+223 FMRII
-228 ERFIQE
+228 EQFIQE
-234 PLRGVGTSLFGYLF
+234 PLRGVGTSFIGYLF
-248 LVCLGNL
+248 LVCFGNL

-260 IHQSVV
+260 IHQSVI

-278 MNENMDAAAAGQH
+278 MNENMAATANGEA

-320 ILLFSRYR
+320 ILIFSHYQ

-334 KLALGPNLFNI
+334 KLALGPNIFNI

-362 IPFVLSPI
+362 IPFVFSPI
-370 VGTVIGYL
+370 VGTTIGYL
-378 ATAAG
+378 ATSME
-383 LVNPCVV
+383 LVNQCVV
-390 TIPWTTPPFI
+390 PIPWTTPPFL

-410 RAILVQAV
+410 RAIVVQAV
-418 IIVALIF
+418 IIVALVF

-430 LKISERVARA
+430 LKISERVARIN
-440 SAEASA
+440 AEMSL